1 MRVITENAIRPLSN
15 SSVVTVGNFD
25 GVHVGHQTL
34 VKRCR
39 EQAESGQE
47 VVVVTFEP
55 LPQVWFSAAKAPAR
69 LSSVTQKL
77 ELFEKSG
84 VDLVWMM
91 RFNQL
96 LADIPAKKFAE
107 SVLSTS
113 LAATRVVVGEDFRFG
128 RSREGDLGML
138 IELGADFGFEVDTVA
153 GVEVGGVRVSST
165 VIREALATGDFKRAS
180 KLLGRAFTMRGK
192 VIRGRQLGRELGY
205 PTANMQLEAEPSPL
219 SGVFAVRTRL
229 RKEGPWMKAVASLG
243 QRPAVGGRQFL
254 VEVHIFDFEIDLYG
268 QRLEVEYVA
277 KIREEENFEN
287 MELLVAQ
294 MKKDETRA
302 REILRA

>member
-1 MRVITENAIRPLSN
+1 MRVITENAIRTLSN

-229 RKEGPWMKAVASLG
+229 RKEGTWMKAVASLG